1 MNKLVF
7 LFVMLL
13 LVSVV
18 GCSSTDNA
26 IGPDT
31 SDQIQTDNTA
41 QKPPVPDEHPGGG
54 EGDPDTFGDGYG
66 RPE

>member
-31 SDQIQTDNTA
+31 SDQIQTDNTT
-41 QKPPVPDEHPGGG
+41 QKPAIPHEPP
-54 EGDPDTFGDGYG
+54 GDPDGTLEGKGG
-66 RPE
+66 PS